1 MLTFYIRI
9 VLIFMITLVLY
20 GGVLPGMVSE
30 ADTVSVL
37 CAIAGALIWP
47 ALAATYIVKH
57 YRKLKCV
64 KF

>member
-9 VLIFMITLVLY
+9 VIVLLITLVLY
-20 GGVLPGMVSE
+20 GGVLPGMVSA
-30 ADTVSVL
+30 ADTILVL
-37 CAIAGALIWP
+37 CGIAAALIWP
-47 ALAATYIVKH
+47 ALAGTYIVKH